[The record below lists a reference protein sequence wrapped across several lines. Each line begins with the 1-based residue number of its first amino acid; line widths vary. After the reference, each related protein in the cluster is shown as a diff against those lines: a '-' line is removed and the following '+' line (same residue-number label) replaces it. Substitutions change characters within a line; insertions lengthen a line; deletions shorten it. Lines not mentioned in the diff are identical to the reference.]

1 MWQADEYCRDLE
13 RGLKLKESVGYLA
26 VPKQEKSLVVT
37 LPRSPKYFLKAQSR
51 NIFVLPF
58 L

>member
-26 VPKQEKSLVVT
+26 LPKQEKSLVVT
-37 LPRSPKYFLKAQSR
+37 LPRSPKYFLEAQS
-51 NIFVLPF
+51 
-58 L
+58 